1 MGRKKFLVLFVC
13 VLFIFNVFNFN
24 VQALSSNSTSKAIGN
39 VNIVSTVDTSLE
51 AVEAWARSKNATETF
66 VGLAKIYKQY
76 AESRGGVNWVLAYVQ
91 AAKETGYGKFG
102 GVLDE
107 TYHNP
112 CGLKN
117 PSGGDDYD
125 ANAHKRF
132 DNWEQ
137 GVIAHLDHLA
147 LYAGAAGY
155 PKTTYVDSWKD
166 EALASNETYDPRHI
180 GWFGTTSGI
189 LGKAK
194 DVLSLTGSWASDPNY
209 GVELFRL
216 YCEATNSEYL
226 PAKSNL
232 ESPSNS
238 EVITN
243 GKLRIKGWALHAF
256 GITEIKVLVD
266 NSQVATISTGV
277 SRSDVNSAYPGY
289 FNGANSGFDETI
301 DISKLGT
308 GNKTV
313 EVKIIARNGETQS
326 YKRNIIIKGEEST
339 LPFRYSLDEP
349 VTNEKIS
356 SNTLKIRGWAL
367 ADSGI
372 KEVRVYVDGTDLGTV
387 PYGTSRPDVNRAY
400 PGYSSGNNAGFDGNI
415 NISSISAGNKKLT
428 IRITANDGTTQTIER
443 TIKVEKLPSI
453 ICLDEPVNNEIV
465 DSNTLKIRGWAVAS
479 SGIREVRVYIDGKD
493 LGTVKY
499 GTERKDVNIA
509 RPGYPSGNYAG
520 YEGTVDISSIS
531 AGNKKIKIK
540 ATANDGT
547 TQEFER
553 TINIKKLESI
563 ICLDEP
569 TNNEVVNGNELKI
582 RGWAVNSS
590 GVKEVRVYIDGK
602 DLGTVPYGT
611 LRRDVN
617 IARPGYPSGD
627 YPGFDGTINISS
639 IGSGNKQLVVK
650 ITAKDGS
657 VEEIKRT
664 IKIQRLESII
674 CLDEPVNNEVI
685 DSNTLK
691 IRGWAVASSG
701 IREVRVYIDGKDL
714 GTVKYGT
721 ERKDVNIARPGYPS
735 GNYAGYEG
743 TVDISSIS
751 AGNKKIK
758 IKATANDG
766 TTQTINRTIKIE
778 KLASISC
785 LDEPTSGTVTTTG
798 ELKVRGWAVASSGI
812 KEVRVYVDGIDLGT
826 IAYGTSRPD
835 VNSVYPG
842 YQSGNNAGFEGTINL
857 GGMATGEKTL
867 KVKITAND
875 GTTQIVER
883 DFVYRKAKLV
893 VVDPGHEIESVDP
906 GAVATHSGIRY
917 VEGNLNLQI
926 AIKLKAE
933 LEARGIEVYMTR
945 YDSVII
951 DKDSTESLKKR
962 VKVANELDADL
973 FVSIHHN
980 SFTTSSAN
988 GFEVYYSTGT
998 PITTYISERMITEDG
1013 RDLTLETKAY
1023 ASRSTTD
1030 KVAVS
1035 KALATAITNEASS
1048 TLGLYNRGAKDSNLY
1063 VCKNTT
1069 MPSILI
1075 ENGFLTNPTEAAKV
1089 STSSH
1094 QEKLAE
1100 ITAKRINEVLK

>member
-1 MGRKKFLVLFVC
+1 M
-13 VLFIFNVFNFN
+13 
-24 VQALSSNSTSKAIGN
+24 
-39 VNIVSTVDTSLE
+39 
-51 AVEAWARSKNATETF
+51 
-66 VGLAKIYKQY
+66 
-76 AESRGGVNWVLAYVQ
+76 
-91 AAKETGYGKFG
+91 
-102 GVLDE
+102 
-107 TYHNP
+107 
-112 CGLKN
+112 
-117 PSGGDDYD
+117 
-125 ANAHKRF
+125 
-132 DNWEQ
+132 
-137 GVIAHLDHLA
+137 
-147 LYAGAAGY
+147 
-155 PKTTYVDSWKD
+155 
-166 EALASNETYDPRHI
+166 
-180 GWFGTTSGI
+180 
-189 LGKAK
+189 
-194 DVLSLTGSWASDPNY
+194 
-209 GVELFRL
+209 
-216 YCEATNSEYL
+216 
-226 PAKSNL
+226 
-232 ESPSNS
+232 
-238 EVITN
+238 
-243 GKLRIKGWALHAF
+243 
-256 GITEIKVLVD
+256 
-266 NSQVATISTGV
+266 
-277 SRSDVNSAYPGY
+277 
-289 FNGANSGFDETI
+289 
-301 DISKLGT
+301 
-308 GNKTV
+308 
-313 EVKIIARNGETQS
+313 
-326 YKRNIIIKGEEST
+326 
-339 LPFRYSLDEP
+339 
-349 VTNEKIS
+349 
-356 SNTLKIRGWAL
+356 
-367 ADSGI
+367 
-372 KEVRVYVDGTDLGTV
+372 
-387 PYGTSRPDVNRAY
+387 
-400 PGYSSGNNAGFDGNI
+400 
-415 NISSISAGNKKLT
+415 
-428 IRITANDGTTQTIER
+428 
-443 TIKVEKLPSI
+443 
-453 ICLDEPVNNEIV
+453 
-465 DSNTLKIRGWAVAS
+465 
-479 SGIREVRVYIDGKD
+479 
-493 LGTVKY
+493 
-499 GTERKDVNIA
+499 
-509 RPGYPSGNYAG
+509 
-520 YEGTVDISSIS
+520 
-531 AGNKKIKIK
+531 
-540 ATANDGT
+540 
-547 TQEFER
+547 
-553 TINIKKLESI
+553 
-563 ICLDEP
+563 
-569 TNNEVVNGNELKI
+569 
-582 RGWAVNSS
+582 
-590 GVKEVRVYIDGK
+590 
-602 DLGTVPYGT
+602 PYGT

-1094 QEKLAE
+1094 QQKLAE

>member
-216 YCEATNSEYL
+216 YCDATNSEYL

-266 NSQVATISTGV
+266 NSQVATLSTGV
-277 SRSDVNSAYPGY
+277 SRSDVNSTYPGY

-301 DISKLGT
+301 DISNLGT

-326 YKRNIIIKGEEST
+326 YKRNIVVKDGNVS
-339 LPFRYSLDEP
+339 LP
-349 VTNEKIS
+349 KIS
-356 SNTLKIRGWAL
+356 NLDAPTNNIVVTDGNLKIRGWAL
-367 ADSGI
+367 DQAGV
-372 KEVRVYVDGTDLGTV
+372 KEVRVYIDNKDFGAVT
-387 PYGTSRPDVNRAY
+387 YGTTRSDVNNAY
-400 PGYSSGNNAGFDGNI
+400 PGYSSGNNAGFDGTIDVSSLTSGNKKVVVRITSNDGTIQNI
-415 NISSISAGNKKLT
+415 ERTITIQKLQSRSCLDEPTNNSIAGSTTLKVRGWALDSSGIKEVRVYVDGKDLGTVTYGTTRADVNKAYPGYSSGNNAGFEGMVDISSISTGNKKLT
-428 IRITANDGTTQTIER
+428 VKITANDGSIQTIER
-443 TIKVEKLPSI
+443 TIKVEKLASRSH
-453 ICLDEPVNNEIV
+453 LDEPNNNITAKGTV
-465 DSNTLKIRGWAVAS
+465 KVRGWALDS
-479 SGIREVRVYIDGKD
+479 SGIKEVRVYVDGGKD
-493 LGTVKY
+493 LGTVTY
-499 GTERKDVNIA
+499 GTSRADVNKA
-509 RPGYPSGNYAG
+509 YPGYSSGDNAG
-520 YEGTVDISSIS
+520 FEGMIDISSLGS
-531 AGNKKIKIK
+531 GNKKLTVKI
-540 ATANDGT
+540 TANDG
-547 TQEFER
+547 
-553 TINIKKLESI
+553 S
-563 ICLDEP
+563 
-569 TNNEVVNGNELKI
+569 
-582 RGWAVNSS
+582 
-590 GVKEVRVYIDGK
+590 
-602 DLGTVPYGT
+602 
-611 LRRDVN
+611 
-617 IARPGYPSGD
+617 
-627 YPGFDGTINISS
+627 
-639 IGSGNKQLVVK
+639 
-650 ITAKDGS
+650 
-657 VEEIKRT
+657 
-664 IKIQRLESII
+664 
-674 CLDEPVNNEVI
+674 
-685 DSNTLK
+685 
-691 IRGWAVASSG
+691 
-701 IREVRVYIDGKDL
+701 
-714 GTVKYGT
+714 
-721 ERKDVNIARPGYPS
+721 
-735 GNYAGYEG
+735 
-743 TVDISSIS
+743 
-751 AGNKKIK
+751 
-758 IKATANDG
+758 
-766 TTQTINRTIKIE
+766 TQTIDRTVNVKN
-778 KLASISC
+778 LPSINS
-785 LDEPTSGTVTTTG
+785 LDDPTSGTVTTTG
-798 ELKVRGWAVASSGI
+798 ELKIRGWAVASSGI
-812 KEVRVYVDGIDLGT
+812 KEVRVYVNGIDLGT
-826 IAYGTSRPD
+826 ITYGTTRTD
-835 VNSVYPG
+835 VNKVYPG
-842 YQSGNNAGFEGTINL
+842 YSSGNNAGFEGTINL
-857 GGMATGEKTL
+857 GGMSTGEKTL
-867 KVKITAND
+867 KIKITAND
-875 GTTQIVER
+875 GTSQIVER
-883 DFVYRKAKLV
+883 SFTYRKAKLV

-951 DKDSTESLKKR
+951 DRDSTESLKKR
-962 VKVANELDADL
+962 VKAANDLDADL

-1030 KVAVS
+1030 KVTVS
-1035 KALATAITNEASS
+1035 RSLATSITNEVSS

-1094 QEKLAE
+1094 QQKLAE
-1100 ITAKRINEVLK
+1100 ITATKINEVLR

>member
-24 VQALSSNSTSKAIGN
+24 VQALSSSSGSKAIGN

-66 VGLAKIYKQY
+66 IGLAKIYKKY

-107 TYHNP
+107 SYHNP

-117 PSGGDDYD
+117 PSGGGDYD
-125 ANAHKRF
+125 PNAHKKF

-147 LYAGAAGY
+147 LYAAADGY
-155 PKTTYVDSWKD
+155 PKTSYVDSWKD

-209 GVELFRL
+209 GIELFRL
-216 YCEATNSEYL
+216 YCDATNSEYL
-226 PAKSNL
+226 PARSNL

-243 GKLRIKGWALHAF
+243 GMLRIKGWALHAF
-256 GITEIKVLVD
+256 GIKEIKVLVD

-277 SRSDVNSAYPGY
+277 SRTDVNSAYPGY
-289 FNGANSGFDETI
+289 FNGTNSGFDETI
-301 DISKLGT
+301 DISGLGS

-349 VTNEKIS
+349 VTNEKMS
-356 SNTLKIRGWAL
+356 SNSLKIRGWAL
-367 ADSGI
+367 ASSGV

-387 PYGTSRPDVNRAY
+387 PYGTLRPDVNNVY
-400 PGYSSGNNAGFDGNI
+400 PGYSSGNNAGFDGTI
-415 NISSISAGNKKLT
+415 NISNISAGNKKLT
-428 IRITANDGTTQTIER
+428 VKITANDGTTQTIER
-443 TIKVEKLPSI
+443 TIKVEKLASI
-453 ICLDEPVNNEIV
+453 SCLDEPTNGKVV
-465 DSNTLKIRGWAVAS
+465 SSDQLKIRGWALA
-479 SGIREVRVYIDGKD
+479 D
-493 LGTVKY
+493 
-499 GTERKDVNIA
+499 
-509 RPGYPSGNYAG
+509 
-520 YEGTVDISSIS
+520 
-531 AGNKKIKIK
+531 
-540 ATANDGT
+540 
-547 TQEFER
+547 
-553 TINIKKLESI
+553 
-563 ICLDEP
+563 
-569 TNNEVVNGNELKI
+569 
-582 RGWAVNSS
+582 S
-590 GVKEVRVYIDGK
+590 GVKEVRVYINGTDV
-602 DLGTVPYGT
+602 GTVPYGT
-611 LRRDVN
+611 SRADVN
-617 IARPGYPSGD
+617 
-627 YPGFDGTINISS
+627 N
-639 IGSGNKQLVVK
+639 
-650 ITAKDGS
+650 
-657 VEEIKRT
+657 
-664 IKIQRLESII
+664 
-674 CLDEPVNNEVI
+674 
-685 DSNTLK
+685 
-691 IRGWAVASSG
+691 
-701 IREVRVYIDGKDL
+701 
-714 GTVKYGT
+714 
-721 ERKDVNIARPGYPS
+721 
-735 GNYAGYEG
+735 
-743 TVDISSIS
+743 
-751 AGNKKIK
+751 
-758 IKATANDG
+758 
-766 TTQTINRTIKIE
+766 
-778 KLASISC
+778 
-785 LDEPTSGTVTTTG
+785 
-798 ELKVRGWAVASSGI
+798 
-812 KEVRVYVDGIDLGT
+812 
-826 IAYGTSRPD
+826 
-835 VNSVYPG
+835 VYPG
-842 YQSGNNAGFEGTINL
+842 YSSGNNAGFDGTINL

-875 GTTQIVER
+875 GTTQIIER
-883 DFVYRKAKLV
+883 SFTYRKAKLV

-951 DKDSTESLKKR
+951 DRDSTESLKKR
-962 VKVANELDADL
+962 VKAANELDADL

-980 SFTTSSAN
+980 SYTTSSAN

-998 PITTYISERMITEDG
+998 PITTYINEKVITEDG

-1023 ASRSTTD
+1023 ASRSATD

-1094 QEKLAE
+1094 QQKLAE
-1100 ITAKRINEVLK
+1100 ITATKINEVLK

>member
-232 ESPSNS
+232 ESPADS

-256 GITEIKVLVD
+256 GIKEIKVLVD

-277 SRSDVNSAYPGY
+277 SRADVNSAYPGY
-289 FNGANSGFDETI
+289 FNGSNSGFDETI
-301 DISKLGT
+301 DISSLGT

-326 YKRNIIIKGEEST
+326 YKRNIVIKGEEST

-356 SNTLKIRGWAL
+356 SNQLKIRGWAL
-367 ADSGI
+367 VGSGV

-387 PYGTSRPDVNRAY
+387 PYGTSRPDVNNVY
-400 PGYSSGNNAGFDGNI
+400 PGYSSGNNAGFDGTI
-415 NISSISAGNKKLT
+415 NISNISAGNKKLT
-428 IRITANDGTTQTIER
+428 LKITANDGTTQTIER
-443 TIKVEKLPSI
+443 TIKVEKL
-453 ICLDEPVNNEIV
+453 
-465 DSNTLKIRGWAVAS
+465 AS
-479 SGIREVRVYIDGKD
+479 RS
-493 LGTVKY
+493 
-499 GTERKDVNIA
+499 
-509 RPGYPSGNYAG
+509 
-520 YEGTVDISSIS
+520 
-531 AGNKKIKIK
+531 
-540 ATANDGT
+540 
-547 TQEFER
+547 
-553 TINIKKLESI
+553 
-563 ICLDEP
+563 CLDEP
-569 TNNEVVNGNELKI
+569 TNNLTVKSGQLKI
-582 RGWAVNSS
+582 RGWALAGS
-590 GVKEVRVYIDGK
+590 GVKEVRVYVDGT

-611 LRRDVN
+611 
-617 IARPGYPSGD
+617 
-627 YPGFDGTINISS
+627 
-639 IGSGNKQLVVK
+639 
-650 ITAKDGS
+650 
-657 VEEIKRT
+657 
-664 IKIQRLESII
+664 
-674 CLDEPVNNEVI
+674 
-685 DSNTLK
+685 
-691 IRGWAVASSG
+691 
-701 IREVRVYIDGKDL
+701 
-714 GTVKYGT
+714 
-721 ERKDVNIARPGYPS
+721 
-735 GNYAGYEG
+735 
-743 TVDISSIS
+743 
-751 AGNKKIK
+751 
-758 IKATANDG
+758 
-766 TTQTINRTIKIE
+766 
-778 KLASISC
+778 
-785 LDEPTSGTVTTTG
+785 
-798 ELKVRGWAVASSGI
+798 
-812 KEVRVYVDGIDLGT
+812 
-826 IAYGTSRPD
+826 SRPD
-835 VNSVYPG
+835 VNNVYPG
-842 YQSGNNAGFEGTINL
+842 YSSGNNAGFEGTINL

>member
-428 IRITANDGTTQTIER
+428 IRITANDGTTQTIDR
-443 TIKVEKLPSI
+443 TIKV
-453 ICLDEPVNNEIV
+453 
-465 DSNTLKIRGWAVAS
+465 
-479 SGIREVRVYIDGKD
+479 
-493 LGTVKY
+493 
-499 GTERKDVNIA
+499 
-509 RPGYPSGNYAG
+509 
-520 YEGTVDISSIS
+520 
-531 AGNKKIKIK
+531 
-540 ATANDGT
+540 
-547 TQEFER
+547 
-553 TINIKKLESI
+553 KKLESRSY
-563 ICLDEP
+563 LDEP
-569 TNNEVVNGNELKI
+569 TAN
-582 RGWAVNSS
+582 A
-590 GVKEVRVYIDGK
+590 
-602 DLGTVPYGT
+602 TV
-611 LRRDVN
+611 
-617 IARPGYPSGD
+617 
-627 YPGFDGTINISS
+627 
-639 IGSGNKQLVVK
+639 
-650 ITAKDGS
+650 
-657 VEEIKRT
+657 
-664 IKIQRLESII
+664 
-674 CLDEPVNNEVI
+674 
-685 DSNTLK
+685 
-691 IRGWAVASSG
+691 
-701 IREVRVYIDGKDL
+701 
-714 GTVKYGT
+714 
-721 ERKDVNIARPGYPS
+721 
-735 GNYAGYEG
+735 
-743 TVDISSIS
+743 
-751 AGNKKIK
+751 
-758 IKATANDG
+758 
-766 TTQTINRTIKIE
+766 
-778 KLASISC
+778 
-785 LDEPTSGTVTTTG
+785 
-798 ELKVRGWAVASSGI
+798 
-812 KEVRVYVDGIDLGT
+812 
-826 IAYGTSRPD
+826 
-835 VNSVYPG
+835 
-842 YQSGNNAGFEGTINL
+842 
-857 GGMATGEKTL
+857 
-867 KVKITAND
+867 
-875 GTTQIVER
+875 
-883 DFVYRKAKLV
+883 
-893 VVDPGHEIESVDP
+893 
-906 GAVATHSGIRY
+906 
-917 VEGNLNLQI
+917 
-926 AIKLKAE
+926 
-933 LEARGIEVYMTR
+933 
-945 YDSVII
+945 
-951 DKDSTESLKKR
+951 
-962 VKVANELDADL
+962 
-973 FVSIHHN
+973 
-980 SFTTSSAN
+980 
-988 GFEVYYSTGT
+988 
-998 PITTYISERMITEDG
+998 
-1013 RDLTLETKAY
+1013 
-1023 ASRSTTD
+1023 
-1030 KVAVS
+1030 
-1035 KALATAITNEASS
+1035 
-1048 TLGLYNRGAKDSNLY
+1048 
-1063 VCKNTT
+1063 
-1069 MPSILI
+1069 
-1075 ENGFLTNPTEAAKV
+1075 
-1089 STSSH
+1089 
-1094 QEKLAE
+1094 
-1100 ITAKRINEVLK
+1100 